1 MIASIRSELSAP
13 EGLKMRVVIA
23 FALAAFSLAACGDA
37 GKEPAPEPRA
47 EEPAPLDPNA
57 PAAEIAALSGC
68 APVSAE
74 GYCGITWNMSP
85 SQARAKFPVKLED
98 YNGDTSARPDPNAC
112 YEMFAAEPVQGVSF
126 LVENAKVGRVDVM
139 SEGPHTA
146 DGFGVNSEA
155 AAIRAKYGSALTEA
169 PNKYESEIIEL
180 TIQQGASKTVFEI
193 QDETVR
199 AFRSGVA
206 PTIDYVEHCG

>member
-1 MIASIRSELSAP
+1 VRLS
-13 EGLKMRVVIA
+13 LKVLAAVA
-23 FALAAFSLAACGDA
+23 ALALAACGDA
-37 GKEPAPEPRA
+37 GNEAAPAPRA
-47 EEPAPLDPNA
+47 EDPAPLDPNA

-74 GYCGITWNMSP
+74 GYCGVAWGMSP
-85 SQARAKFPVKLED
+85 AQARAKFPVKLED

-112 YEMFAAEPVQGVSF
+112 FEMFAGEPVQGVSF
-126 LVENAKVGRVDVM
+126 LVENAKVGRVDVI
-139 SEGPHTA
+139 SEGPQTA

-169 PNKYESEIIEL
+169 PNKYEPEVTEL
-180 TIQQGASKTVFEI
+180 TISQGASKTIFEI
-193 QDETVR
+193 QDQTVR